1 MPPELQDMLIEGT
14 GQEFIV
20 RDIDA
25 GHSAQVVVP
34 EKLIEIF
41 LELAKKFEEI

>member
-1 MPPELQDMLIEGT
+1 MFIAGT

-25 GHSAQVVVP
+25 GHNAQIVAP
-34 EKLIEIF
+34 EKVLDI
-41 LELAKKFEEI
+41 LAELAKKFEEL